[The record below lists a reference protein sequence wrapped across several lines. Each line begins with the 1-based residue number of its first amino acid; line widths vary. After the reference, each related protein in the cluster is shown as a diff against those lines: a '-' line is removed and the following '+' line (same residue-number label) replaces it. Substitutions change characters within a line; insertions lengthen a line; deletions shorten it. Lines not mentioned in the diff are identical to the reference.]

1 VLTEE
6 RPIAIV
12 GAGLAGSLLA
22 ALLAKQGRKAC
33 AVNRRHDSSSRYSH
47 PIKIRPISCADA
59 RDIVE
64 S

>member
-1 VLTEE
+1 MQGT
-6 RPIAIV
+6 
-12 GAGLAGSLLA
+12 LLI
-22 ALLAKQGRKAC
+22 KQGNKAC

-47 PIKIRPISCADA
+47 PIKIRPISWADA